1 MTARILDTL
10 HFIGTNDRNKPLF
23 ESNWPLPFGI
33 SYNSYLVTEK
43 QPALLDTI
51 EYGSDRSYFED
62 LELILNGRDLNYL
75 VILHMEPDHA
85 GMIGEVLQRYPLATI
100 VTNARAIKLL
110 DIYFP
115 NIDKSRIR
123 EVKEGDTLELGHH
136 HLQFVMTPMVH
147 WPESMMAYC
156 TTENILFSQDAF
168 GTFGTL
174 DGGIFDDE
182 IDPEYYKD
190 EMLRYYTNIIGR
202 FSAQVEK
209 TLQKAASLPIRII
222 CPVHGPVWRTNPRI
236 VFDWYSQWAASKSQ
250 PGVVL
255 VYATMY
261 GHTQRTADYIARRLA
276 ENGVRNIRVF
286 DVSKTH
292 PSFILKEIWKYNGL
306 VLGSCSYNT
315 GMHPNMHHLCHEIEI
330 MQPGRKKAFLFGG
343 YSWSGG
349 GLKNLQL
356 FVQKMT
362 EQHKW
367 ELPVPGTELAGYPA
381 LNDLKNLD
389 KDLATYAASLNNITT
404 V

>member
-1 MTARILDTL
+1 MTAKILDTL

-23 ESNWPLPFGI
+23 EGNWPLPYGV
-33 SYNSYLVTEK
+33 SYNSYLITDK
-43 QPALLDTI
+43 QTALLDTI
-51 EYGSDRSYFED
+51 EYGSDRSYMEN
-62 LELILNGRDLNYL
+62 LAHILNGRNLDYL
-75 VILHMEPDHA
+75 VVLHMEPDHA
-85 GMIGEVLQRYPLATI
+85 GMIGELLQQYPLTTV
-100 VTNARAIKLL
+100 VTNARAIKLMEL
-110 DIYFP
+110 YFP
-115 NIDKSRIR
+115 GINKSRIR

-136 HLQFVMTPMVH
+136 RLQFVMTPMVH

-202 FSAQVEK
+202 FSSQVAK
-209 TLQKAASLPIRII
+209 ALQKATTLPIRII
-222 CPVHGPVWRTNPRI
+222 CPVHGPVWRT
-236 VFDWYSQWAASKSQ
+236 S
-250 PGVVL
+250 PGVVFEWYSNWAANQAIEGAVL
-255 VYATMY
+255 AYATMY

-276 ENGVRNIRVF
+276 ENGIRNIRVF

-315 GMHPNMHHLCHEIEI
+315 GMHPAMHQLCHEIEI
-330 MQPGRKKAFLFGG
+330 MQPGRKKVFLFGG

-356 FVQKMT
+356 FAQKMA

-367 ELPVPGTELAGYPA
+367 ELTSPGTELAGYPT
-381 LNDLKNLD
+381 LQGLKSLDNDL
-389 KDLATYAASLNNITT
+389 ASLAKILKTKQ
-404 V
+404 